1 MRKILTLVEE
11 TATANHALETAVA
24 TAERENA
31 ALIVLTV
38 VPEADFDAR
47 QRAVTGVARSEAFG
61 YSASQARAAAAA
73 VAERAAAAA
82 VGDRGI
88 PYLAVGAVGRP
99 RDVVLRTAAVHG
111 CDDIVVPDRPPRWF
125 GLFGRFDRALA
136 WRFDGTVTRV
146 SAPAGGDRRP
156 LPDGES
162 TVDTG

>member
-1 MRKILTLVEE
+1 MRKTLTLVEE
-11 TATANHALETAVA
+11 TATANHALKIAVA
-24 TAERENA
+24 KAERESA

-38 VPEADFDAR
+38 VPETDFDAR
-47 QRAVTGVARSEAFG
+47 QRSVDGTGLRGFTYTVTQAEE
-61 YSASQARAAAAA
+61 SATA

-82 VGDRGI
+82 VGDREI

-99 RDVVLRTAAVHG
+99 REVVLETAAAHG
-111 CDDIVVPDRPPRWF
+111 CTEIVVPDLAPRWF

-146 SAPAGGDRRP
+146 AGPAGGDGRP
-156 LPDGES
+156 LSVRES